1 MKVFYVILGLAI
13 LNVMPFACK
22 ADDAYSF
29 FVSMPPGGFSSYDEW
44 LAYSKEAT
52 TACGESASTSIG
64 TGRIVVKSAAGSLES
79 RICTRSVSVSTS
91 LKSTEFGFSVILR

>member
-13 LNVMPFACK
+13 LNIMPFACK

-29 FVSMPPGGFSSYDEW
+29 FVSMPGGGTSYDEW
-44 LAYSKEAT
+44 LAYSKETT

>member
-13 LNVMPFACK
+13 LNSMPFACK

-29 FVSMPPGGFSSYDEW
+29 FVSMPGGVTSYDEW

-79 RICTRSVSVSTS
+79 RICTLSVSVSTS